1 MQYCPRRILLYSF
14 LFLLILA
21 IIILWPWIHAG
32 YVWRRSTIQI
42 LEHSKS
48 FSSNSIPRIIHQT
61 YRDIH
66 SIPYQWQQASNSCRT
81 LHPDYEYKFWTD
93 EEGRRLIEQT
103 FPCLLSTF
111 DSYPYNIQRA
121 DVIRL
126 VVLYVY
132 GGIYIDFDIICLK
145 SLDQLL
151 QYEFILPRT
160 TPVGL
165 SNDLIISKP
174 KHPFLFKVI
183 NNLPQ
188 SNRNYLTK

>member
-1 MQYCPRRILLYSF
+1 MQFGLRRTLLSSF
-14 LFLLILA
+14 LFLIILA
-21 IIILWPWIHAG
+21 VYILWPWIHAG
-32 YVWRRSTIQI
+32 YTWRRSTIKT
-42 LEHSKS
+42 LESPKNS
-48 FSSNSIPRIIHQT
+48 SSNPIPRIIHQT

-81 LHPDYEYKFWTD
+81 LHSNYEYKFWTD
-93 EEGRRLIEQT
+93 EQGRQLIEKV

-151 QYEFILPRT
+151 QYQFILPRT
-160 TPVGL
+160 IPVGL
-165 SNDLIISKP
+165 SNDLILSKP

-183 NNLPQ
+183 NNLPK
-188 SNRNYLTK
+188 SNRNYFTK